1 VYFLRPNEDT
11 PPPEVQQGFNTVR
24 SAVEGAFHAIKPG
37 VTGKSVDRVA
47 RKIIIDAGYPE
58 FPYATGHQVG
68 RVVHDGAA
76 ILGPEWE
83 RYGATP
89 NYLLEPGQ
97 VYTIEPGL
105 AVKGFGYIG
114 LEEDV
119 LVTAD
124 GAEYLGDPQIAL
136 IVK

>member
-1 VYFLRPNEDT
+1 M
-11 PPPEVQQGFNTVR
+11 
-24 SAVEGAFHAIKPG
+24 KPG
-37 VTGKSVDRVA
+37 VAGKEVDNIA
-47 RKIIIDAGYPE
+47 RQTIINAGYPE

-68 RVVHDGAA
+68 RVVHDGAG

-83 RYGATP
+83 RYGDTP

-105 AVKGFGYIG
+105 AVPGYGYIG

-119 LVTAD
+119 LVTVD
-124 GAEYLGDPQIAL
+124 GAEYLGAPQTEL
-136 IVK
+136 IIK